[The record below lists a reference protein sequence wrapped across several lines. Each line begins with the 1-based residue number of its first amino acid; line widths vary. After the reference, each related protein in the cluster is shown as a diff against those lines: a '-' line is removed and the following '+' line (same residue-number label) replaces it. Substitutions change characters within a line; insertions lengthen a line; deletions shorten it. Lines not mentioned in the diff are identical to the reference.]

1 MSIVTPV
8 VLFSLILSLFSLLL
22 PVALL
27 VVLQVWLCRKSRKLG
42 LILPILTLLLSLL
55 LTFSAAAI
63 QGMRGGSTWV
73 ADEYGNVTHYEEDEE
88 DQVKLT
94 PQKVGA
100 VAGVFLVSNIPTV
113 VFGGIWLYYKNR
125 RDFKDDLKKM
135 KIEDLE

>member
-1 MSIVTPV
+1 MAFTNTIVLFYLIPSLLMALLPIALVIILQV
-8 VLFSLILSLFSLLL
+8 VL
-22 PVALL
+22 
-27 VVLQVWLCRKSRKLG
+27 CKKSRKLG

>member
-27 VVLQVWLCRKSRKLG
+27 VVLQVWLCRRSRKLG
-42 LILPILTLLLSLL
+42 LILPILTLLLSLML
-55 LTFSAAAI
+55 VLSFTAL
-63 QGMRGGSTWV
+63 QRMGGGSMVVT
-73 ADEYGNVTHYEEDEE
+73 DGQGNVIQEEYTQPEPITLGD
-88 DQVKLT
+88 
-94 PQKVGA
+94 VGA